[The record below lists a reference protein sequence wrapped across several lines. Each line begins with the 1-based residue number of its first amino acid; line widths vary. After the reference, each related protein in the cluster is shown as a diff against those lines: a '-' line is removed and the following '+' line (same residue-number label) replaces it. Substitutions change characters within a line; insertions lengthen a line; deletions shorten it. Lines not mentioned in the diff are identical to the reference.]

1 MHVNGSRHRR
11 AIVRLCETARLSETA
26 PLLPWLRAAMA
37 ELLRTA
43 DDDALFAK
51 LLRNAEDDVA
61 LRVPAHAPWLARRS
75 LVHRVTRMTCHAP
88 VRTGGAV
95 GAGWDLD

>member
-1 MHVNGSRHRR
+1 VLRKAAQNWF
-11 AIVRLCETARLSETA
+11 LSEVTV
-26 PLLPWLRAAMA
+26 LEELRMMGAH
-37 ELLRTA
+37 
-43 DDDALFAK
+43 
-51 LLRNAEDDVA
+51 RNIIEYYGVIVEGDRMVGLVLVA

-88 VRTGGAV
+88 VRTGGDV